1 MHRPSA
7 SAWLYGFL
15 GMAIF
20 SASLPAT
27 RLAVANLDPFF
38 VTAARAAIAGAIGGV
53 LLFAFRV
60 PRPRGADWGSLLVI
74 AAGVVV
80 GFPLLS
86 GMAMQRITSAEG
98 LVFMALLP
106 LATAVIAVWRTGDR
120 PRPLFWLF
128 AAAGSACISVYAASN
143 GAKGSLGGDALMV
156 GSIVSAGFGY
166 AEGVRLTRRIG
177 GWQTICW
184 ALLLSLP
191 LTVAYSAVDW
201 PDWSRVS
208 ASGYAGFAYVSLFSM
223 LLGFFFW
230 YRGLAEGGVA
240 AIGQL
245 QLLQPFL
252 GLALAASLLG
262 EHVGWDMALAASAV
276 IASIAG
282 SRRYAHGPARIEVR

>member
-1 MHRPSA
+1 MTRPSA
-7 SAWLYGFL
+7 AAWLNGFL

-27 RLAVANLDPFF
+27 RLAVADLDPFF
-38 VTAARAAIAGAIGGV
+38 VTAARAAIAGVIGTV
-53 LLFAFRV
+53 LLFGLGA
-60 PRPRGADWGSLLVI
+60 PRPKREDWGSLVVVAI
-74 AAGVVV
+74 GVVV

-86 GMAMQRITSAEG
+86 GMAMQRITSAQG

-106 LATAVIAVWRTGDR
+106 LATAVIGVWRAGDR
-120 PRPLFWLF
+120 PRPPFWLF
-128 AAAGSACISVYAASN
+128 AAAGSGCIAIYAARN
-143 GAKGSLGGDALMV
+143 GARGSLAGDLLMV
-156 GSIVSAGFGY
+156 GSIIAAGLGY

-191 LTVAYSAVDW
+191 LTAAGAVADW
-201 PDWSRVS
+201 PDWNRVGNE
-208 ASGYAGFAYVSLFSM
+208 ALAGFAYVSLFSM
-223 LLGFFFW
+223 LIGFFFW
-230 YRGLAEGGVA
+230 YRGLAEGGIA

-252 GLALAASLLG
+252 GLVLAASLLG
-262 EHVGWDMALAASAV
+262 ERVGWDMALASAAV

-282 SRRYAHGPARIEVR
+282 SRRYAHGPARVGIR

>member
-120 PRPLFWLF
+120 PRPCSGCSPRP
-128 AAAGSACISVYAASN
+128 AAPAFRSTRPATGPRDRSAA
-143 GAKGSLGGDALMV
+143 
-156 GSIVSAGFGY
+156 
-166 AEGVRLTRRIG
+166 TR
-177 GWQTICW
+177 
-184 ALLLSLP
+184 
-191 LTVAYSAVDW
+191 
-201 PDWSRVS
+201 
-208 ASGYAGFAYVSLFSM
+208 
-223 LLGFFFW
+223 
-230 YRGLAEGGVA
+230 
-240 AIGQL
+240 
-245 QLLQPFL
+245 
-252 GLALAASLLG
+252 
-262 EHVGWDMALAASAV
+262 
-276 IASIAG
+276 
-282 SRRYAHGPARIEVR
+282 